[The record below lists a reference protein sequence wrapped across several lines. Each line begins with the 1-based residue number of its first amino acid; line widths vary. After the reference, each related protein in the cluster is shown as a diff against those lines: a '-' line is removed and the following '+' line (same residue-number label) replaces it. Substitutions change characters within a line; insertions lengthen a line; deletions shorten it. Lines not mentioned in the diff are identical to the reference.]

1 MRVCHIISKK
11 DYNTGIF
18 ALKLAQSII
27 LYMTST
33 SNVEITISLAEL
45 SLEQEDLQREVW
57 KLLPILREVD
67 GVETADVVTVEQAP
81 PNTRAIGGFV
91 WELLTTKI
99 NPANIKSL
107 VSFLAKRF
115 GNTDKKVKIKIEIN
129 KGNLNG
135 LELEIGDVKDLET
148 TLKTIQDFLENTK

>member
-1 MRVCHIISKK
+1 MI
-11 DYNTGIF
+11 
-18 ALKLAQSII
+18 
-27 LYMTST
+27 ST

-45 SLEQEDLQREVW
+45 GLEQEELQTQVR

-81 PNTRAIGGFV
+81 PNTKAIGGFV

-107 VSFLAKRF
+107 VGFLAKRF
-115 GNTDKKVKIKIEIN
+115 GNTDKKVKIKIERN
-129 KGNLNG
+129 KGDLNG
-135 LELEIGDVKDLET
+135 LELEIGDVKDLEP
-148 TLKTIQDFLENTK
+148 TLKAIQDFLDNKK